1 MSDLDDETLDES
13 PEDEQNTDDKD
24 YFDEWL
30 RERESAN
37 DEPIDEEAHRDA
49 ELEESDALDEDET
62 VEVGGEQLVSGTDY
76 TEVDQKEFDAL
87 LRARTADAQQPT
99 EADLR
104 AEFEAEKA
112 RKEQE
117 ALAREFTQFM
127 QEQAEASRDAVW
139 RLTPA
144 EEPQEPQE
152 RVYGDLSGMS
162 DAEIHALAKE
172 RLLAGMSYA
181 ELANRGIDLAD
192 APSLRDSEVI
202 EEPQYVQDK
211 YSEEMMSSSEFAK
224 VVRQRD
230 AERNGEGSPF

>member
-1 MSDLDDETLDES
+1 MSDLDDETLE
-13 PEDEQNTDDKD
+13 EQDTSGKDD
-24 YFDEWL
+24 FDEWL
-30 RERESAN
+30 REREAAN

-49 ELEESDALDEDET
+49 ELEESDALDEDEP
-62 VEVGGEQLVSGTDY
+62 VEVGDDQLVSGTDY
-76 TEVDQKEFDAL
+76 TEVSDDEFQAL
-87 LRARTADAQQPT
+87 LRARTQDAQEPT

-127 QEQAEASRDAVW
+127 QEQAEASRDAVR

-144 EEPQEPQE
+144 ETATEADERPAWDLTDASDE
-152 RVYGDLSGMS
+152 RVIEVAKARIAEGMTYL
-162 DAEIHALAKE
+162 EIQAAGINPADVQYIDNPPPPE
-172 RLLAGMSYA
+172 R
-181 ELANRGIDLAD
+181 E
-192 APSLRDSEVI
+192 
-202 EEPQYVQDK
+202 YVVDK
-211 YSEEMMSSSEFAK
+211 YSEESMSAAEFAQ